1 MRRLAFAISISTV
14 LAVAVGSRV
23 TTGQGVGNPF
33 HDHSDT
39 GEIIHVLPTPAAV
52 RSPHDTAPTD
62 ATRAKQ
68 LQVFPASFGSGNL
81 INHGGHEISLA
92 GFFAIYWNGSVANSA
107 GTQGNATLRTT
118 VQNFVTDFSG
128 AGQPY
133 SQTNPSADYT
143 IIQQYGATDAIS
155 PTLVWA
161 GDFVD
166 ARAAQSSI
174 SDRGIR
180 SYLTSLF
187 NAGAVAPDT
196 HTIFGVYFP
205 PGMKITLQGGSSC
218 SSFCGYHS
226 RFTYGTQDIKYAVFP
241 YTNCNGCSLSGKNV
255 ADMLTIVSSHEIRE
269 AVTDPD
275 LNAWY
280 DAAGDEA
287 DDKCAWHNLY
297 QMTNGS
303 FWVQPEY
310 SNGGSST
317 YPGPG
322 CVVPNQ

>member
-1 MRRLAFAISISTV
+1 MRRIAFACSIASI
-14 LAVAVGSRV
+14 VAFAAASVMS
-23 TTGQGVGNPF
+23 GQGRGNPF

-39 GEIIHVLPTPAAV
+39 GRLVHVLP
-52 RSPHDTAPTD
+52 SPDVIRNPREASD
-62 ATRAKQ
+62 ARRGSK

-81 INHGGHEISLA
+81 IDHGGHEISLA

-107 GTQGNATLRTT
+107 GTQGNSTLRSTI
-118 VQNFVTDFSG
+118 QNFVTDFSG
-128 AGQPY
+128 AGVPY
-133 SQTNPSADYT
+133 SQSNPSADYT
-143 IIQQYGATDAIS
+143 IIQQYGTRDAIS

-166 ARAAQSSI
+166 SRATQTRI
-174 SDRGIR
+174 SDSGIR
-180 SYLTSLF
+180 SYLAGLF
-187 NAGAVAPDT
+187 NSGVVHPDT

-205 PGMKITLQGGSSC
+205 AGMRITLQFYSSC
-218 SSFCGYHS
+218 TSFCGYHS
-226 RFTYGTQDIKYAVFP
+226 NFTYNGQDIKYAVFP
-241 YTNCNGCSLSGKNV
+241 FANCSGCSLSGKNV

-269 AVTDPD
+269 SVSDADGS
-275 LNAWY
+275 AWY

-297 QMTNGS
+297 QMTKGG

-310 SNGGSST
+310 SNGGNTT

-322 CVVPNQ
+322 CVVPNK